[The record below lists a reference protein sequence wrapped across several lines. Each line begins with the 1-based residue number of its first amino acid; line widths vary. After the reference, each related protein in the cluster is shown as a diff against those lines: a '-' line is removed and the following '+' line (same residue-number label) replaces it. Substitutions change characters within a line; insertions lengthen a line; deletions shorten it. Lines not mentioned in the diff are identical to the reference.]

1 MELLAPVR
9 APTTR
14 QACLKSHEQIKVDYA
29 MHGQLFSLNNERLKY
44 CEIKLEIDGNTVVN
58 KLKYVVNNL
67 D

>member
-1 MELLAPVR
+1 
-9 APTTR
+9 
-14 QACLKSHEQIKVDYA
+14 